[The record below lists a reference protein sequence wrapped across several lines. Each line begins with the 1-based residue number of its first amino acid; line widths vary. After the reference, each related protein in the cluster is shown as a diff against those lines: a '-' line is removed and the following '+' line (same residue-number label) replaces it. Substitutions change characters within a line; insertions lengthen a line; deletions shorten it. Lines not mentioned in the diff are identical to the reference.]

1 MLRCSIYKVQSPLAL
16 ASSFISLPHS
26 ISFVKYFFRF
36 SRTFFL
42 GFRSLFVIATLVSS
56 FVSISCPVRFVKNF
70 FRLFSKSF
78 FQNRFFGPAL
88 SSARLVYYTSF
99 ALSTPFF
106 NLFRYLLKRLTHILG
121 QPFWYL
127 SNCPA
132 MFACLRHHLKRD
144 TKYVVSRNHFA
155 L

>member
-42 GFRSLFVIATLVSS
+42 GSRSLFVIATLVSS

-99 ALSTPFF
+99 VLSTPFF
-106 NLFRYLLKRLTHILG
+106 NFFRFFIEKADPYPGPAFLLSIKLSCYVRLFT
-121 QPFWYL
+121 P
-127 SNCPA
+127 
-132 MFACLRHHLKRD
+132 
-144 TKYVVSRNHFA
+144 
-155 L
+155 